1 MIRNQV
7 KLPVRVAM
15 QVVMQGIRIRF
26 GRSLVTLTGVVC
38 GIAFLMS
45 ILTGQ
50 ALRSGVSEEEGLRRE
65 TRRMVNFL
73 VAETGPLRDRTLAVI
88 VKGALSLPETRFLRR
103 MESEGATL
111 RLHFLN
117 QATLPA
123 EVFRGPLPPTVGLDL
138 LALEASAVV
147 VLGDGRY
154 RAPDWASVMAQARQ
168 MVVAVTRSEDLP
180 AASGEASNV
189 SFVSLTREIRPEEL
203 LRLEE
208 EARQARFRNIWIVVI
223 SLLVTVIGI
232 SNAMLM
238 SVTERFR
245 EIGTMKCLGALSAF
259 VRTLFLLES
268 AITGVGGGLIGGL
281 VGLLFSYVA
290 YGFTYGFG
298 LTTSSLSSVASGLA
312 LDFLLSFLAGVIL
325 AVAAALYP
333 ASVASRMVPADALR
347 SNV

>member
-1 MIRNQV
+1 
-7 KLPVRVAM
+7 
-15 QVVMQGIRIRF
+15 
-26 GRSLVTLTGVVC
+26 
-38 GIAFLMS
+38 
-45 ILTGQ
+45 
-50 ALRSGVSEEEGLRRE
+50 
-65 TRRMVNFL
+65 
-73 VAETGPLRDRTLAVI
+73 
-88 VKGALSLPETRFLRR
+88 
-103 MESEGATL
+103 
-111 RLHFLN
+111 
-117 QATLPA
+117 
-123 EVFRGPLPPTVGLDL
+123 
-138 LALEASAVV
+138 
-147 VLGDGRY
+147 
-154 RAPDWASVMAQARQ
+154 
-168 MVVAVTRSEDLP
+168 
-180 AASGEASNV
+180 
-189 SFVSLTREIRPEEL
+189 
-203 LRLEE
+203 
-208 EARQARFRNIWIVVI
+208 
-223 SLLVTVIGI
+223 
-232 SNAMLM
+232 MLM